1 LLSPDEEEGAASFL
15 QVQQQMSVQ
24 NQRHKHSLHLL
35 QGATTPAL
43 AFLAISSHTKHGRAD
58 PFGKVKA
65 MVRDMLRK
73 LEETHAAEAKK
84 NEWCESEMGKTTKS
98 QHDKQEWVSKLKD
111 RIGAMDAEIEQLTS
125 DIKTT
130 NADLAEMN
138 EAVSEATKVR
148 EAENTRAIAAIQQ
161 YKDAQSLIKT
171 ALSVLKKFYEK
182 SAGAPAGGAKKKE
195 GLGGGIIGILEIA
208 IQDFSDLQEET
219 EQAEATGGQQFKEL
233 MQESQVK
240 SAVFSKDLE
249 YRNRNKVKLEGD
261 KMHADS
267 DLKNYQKE
275 LAAVEQY
282 LDKLKASCIAKP
294 DSYEER
300 KARREKELASL
311 KEALQ
316 YLNGQGM
323 A

>member
-1 LLSPDEEEGAASFL
+1 
-15 QVQQQMSVQ
+15 
-24 NQRHKHSLHLL
+24 
-35 QGATTPAL
+35 
-43 AFLAISSHTKHGRAD
+43 
-58 PFGKVKA
+58 
-65 MVRDMLRK
+65 
-73 LEETHAAEAKK
+73 
-84 NEWCESEMGKTTKS
+84 MGKTTKS
-98 QHDKQEWVSKLKD
+98 QHDKVEWVSKLKD

-148 EAENTRAIAAIQQ
+148 EAENTRAIAAIQA
-161 YKDAQSLIKT
+161 YKDAQSLITT

-182 SAGAPAGGAKKKE
+182 SGAPAGGAKKKD

-208 IQDFSDLQEET
+208 IQDFADLQDET
-219 EQAEATGGQQFKEL
+219 EQAEATGAQQFKEL
-233 MQESQVK
+233 MQESEVK

>member
-1 LLSPDEEEGAASFL
+1 
-15 QVQQQMSVQ
+15 
-24 NQRHKHSLHLL
+24 
-35 QGATTPAL
+35 
-43 AFLAISSHTKHGRAD
+43 
-58 PFGKVKA
+58 
-65 MVRDMLRK
+65 MLRK
-73 LEETHAAEAKK
+73 LQETHAAEAKK

-98 QHDKQEWVSKLKD
+98 QHDKVEWVSKLKD

-148 EAENTRAIAAIQQ
+148 EAENTRAIAAIQA
-161 YKDAQSLIKT
+161 YKDAQSLITT

-182 SAGAPAGGAKKKE
+182 SGAPAGGAKKKD

-208 IQDFSDLQEET
+208 IQDFADLQDET
-219 EQAEATGGQQFKEL
+219 EQAEATGAQQFKEL
-233 MQESQVK
+233 MQESEVK